1 MGSQSLDLEARLVLP
16 RQAVRLGARLGA
28 AFKATAMSR
37 SPAATARAWPAP
49 SQLIVL
55 FAAAQIVLWT
65 LAPALT
71 HRAPPIDVAEGYMWG
86 REWVIATYKHPAL
99 PSWFLEGCRLLTGTT
114 GWPAYLTSQLFIAT
128 TFALVFGLGCDMM
141 GRERAAAG
149 TLLLAGV
156 TYYMWPTPEFNHN
169 IASTPFWA
177 GIVLTLWRAVERGGL
192 LWWLLLGLFAAA
204 ALYAKLSAM
213 FLLVP
218 AAAWILWDDRARA
231 RLATQG
237 PWLGLALFAVLLTP
251 LVIWL
256 TRHDLTPLRYAA
268 RRSLGLP
275 VYQLPLFLLDTAAN
289 VAGIVVMLVFAKVL
303 GPWRETRLRQRQR
316 PATEGEDSLRAKQ
329 FLLVFTL
336 GPLALAVLAA
346 LLSHAGLKTAWG
358 SSMFNTAGLLAM
370 VLTAERYSATALRR
384 IAVSAAVLVAV
395 VPLGYAVL
403 VTFDAHR
410 SSGAS
415 LRVNWPQSTIAD
427 RLGAVWARDT
437 GQPLRIVAGSPWL
450 AGLVGLSHK
459 DTPSILTNGDLTLS
473 PWISNSR
480 IEREGLLAVWDAGN
494 KIIPP
499 ALLPLIETARSGEER
514 FSFGAGDGEH
524 GVLIGYAVVPP
535 KGSR

>member
-1 MGSQSLDLEARLVLP
+1 
-16 RQAVRLGARLGA
+16 
-28 AFKATAMSR
+28 MSR
-37 SPAATARAWPAP
+37 SPAATERAWPAP
-49 SQLIVL
+49 PQLIVL

-99 PSWFLEGCRLLTGTT
+99 PSWCLEGSRLLTGTT

-128 TFALVFGLGCDMM
+128 TFGLVFMLGCDMM
-141 GRERAAAG
+141 GQERAAAG

-177 GIVLTLWRAVERGGL
+177 GVVLMLWRAVERGGMV
-192 LWWLLLGLFAAA
+192 WWGLLGLFAAGA
-204 ALYAKLSAM
+204 FYAKLSAV

-218 AAAWILWDDRARA
+218 VAAWILWDDRARA
-231 RLATQG
+231 RLPSPG
-237 PWLGLALFAVLLTP
+237 PWLGLVLFAMLLAP
-251 LVIWL
+251 LVVWL
-256 TRHDLTPLRYAA
+256 ARHDLTPLRYAA

-275 VYQLPLFLLDTAAN
+275 VYQLPLFLLDTVAN

-303 GPWRETRLRQRQR
+303 GPWSKASLEQGTRQ
-316 PATEGEDSLRAKQ
+316 ATEGEISLRAKR

-370 VLTAERYSATALRR
+370 VLTAERYSTTALRR
-384 IAVSAAVLVAV
+384 IALGAAVLVTV

-415 LRVNWPQSTIAD
+415 LRVNWPQSAIAE

-459 DTPSILTNGDLTLS
+459 DAPSILTNGDLTLS
-473 PWISNSR
+473 PWISKSR
-480 IEREGLLAVWDAGN
+480 IDREGLLAVWDAGN
-494 KIIPP
+494 NVIPP
-499 ALLPLIETARSGEER
+499 ALLPLIETARSGEEK
-514 FSFGAGDGEH
+514 FSFGGDGEH
-524 GVLIGYAVVPP
+524 GVLIGYAVVAP
-535 KGSR
+535 KASR